1 VTNRPPAKLPAG
13 REGRARA
20 VAVSLAGLGVFVLV
34 MVLYLRTL
42 APTVLYLKGPRL
54 LDAVMLQ
61 MQVSVL
67 GITHPTGYP
76 TYLMLTHLFTYLP
89 FGDQAY
95 RVNLASAVY
104 AALAVVAVY
113 AAGLLLSRRVVAAA
127 AGALAFGLGAALWSQ
142 AVIAEVYTLNALL
155 VSITIVAL
163 LLWREYRQD
172 RYLLLSAF
180 LVGLCLTNHLTSGL
194 LLPAGLLFV
203 ALVDWRKL
211 IDARL
216 VLGGVGAFLLGLA
229 PYLYLPLRAAM
240 DPPMD
245 ANNPTNFGRFWYVI
259 SGGNLTGSFFS
270 FGPAEL
276 PGRMIFY
283 WEHLL
288 DNMHFLIVMVAL
300 TGAVV
305 MLRKDRA
312 VGIFLGFLFFGW
324 LVHAVEN
331 DIPDIDLYFIPT
343 YLVLSLWAASG
354 FGIVLAEVDSL
365 VSGLSRKTRGAI
377 LGVLSL
383 MMLCLPLLG
392 AAGTYAQVDMSGVY
406 RGSQE
411 IEAVADNAAPNAT
424 ILHHRSSMW
433 YMVLVEE
440 RRRDLTIVDP
450 FFHNTEATYADLVWP
465 DDIDLATT
473 DRRYGTD
480 DLSGV
485 SAAKKAAKKGRVY
498 LLDQGSTNPESFQ
511 NAGFEVVTV
520 EKDLLYEL
528 VPPGREP
535 YSPPSAARHSAAL
548 QCLRGSNRASSR
560 CLSCGGALAYLLCSS

>member
-1 VTNRPPAKLPAG
+1 VRKAG
-13 REGRARA
+13 IL
-20 VAVSLAGLGVFVLV
+20 LAGLGVFVLALT
-34 MVLYLRTL
+34 LYIRTL
-42 APTVLYLKGPRL
+42 APTVLYLQDPKL

-61 MQVSVL
+61 MQVTVL

-89 FGDQAY
+89 FGDPAY
-95 RVNLASAVY
+95 RVNLGSAVY

-127 AGALAFGLGAALWSQ
+127 SGSLAFGLGTALWSQ

-155 VSITIVAL
+155 VSFTIVTL

-172 RYLLLSAF
+172 RYLLLSAL

-194 LLPAGLLFV
+194 LLPASLLFV
-203 ALVDWRKL
+203 ALVDWRRL
-211 IDARL
+211 LDVRL
-216 VLGGVGAFLLGLA
+216 VLKGAGLFLLGLT
-229 PYLYLPLRAAM
+229 PYLYLPIRAAM

-245 ANNPTNFGRFWYVI
+245 ANNPANFGRFWYVL

-276 PGRMIFY
+276 PGRMVFY
-283 WEHLL
+283 LEHLL
-288 DNMHFLIVMVAL
+288 DNTHFLVAMVAL

-305 MLRKDRA
+305 ILKKDRE

-324 LVHAVEN
+324 LFHAVEN

-343 YLVLSLWAASG
+343 YLVLSLWAAAG
-354 FGIVLAEVDSL
+354 FGMLLAEIESL
-365 VSGLSRKTRGAI
+365 VSGFARVTKGAV
-377 LGVLSL
+377 LGVLSA
-383 MMLCLPLLG
+383 MLLLLPLLG
-392 AAGTYAQVDMSGVY
+392 VAGTYAKVDMSGVY
-406 RGSQE
+406 RGRKE

-424 ILHHRSSMW
+424 VLHHRSSMW
-433 YMVLVEE
+433 YMVLVER

-450 FFHNTEATYADLVWP
+450 FFHNKEVSYADIVWP

-485 SAAKKAAKKGRVY
+485 TTAKKAAKEGRVY
-498 LLDQGSTNPESFQ
+498 VLDQGATNPERFQ
-511 NAGFEVVTV
+511 NAGFEVVPV
-520 EKDLLYEL
+520 RAGLLYEL

-535 YSPPSAARHSAAL
+535 YMQNA
-548 QCLRGSNRASSR
+548 G
-560 CLSCGGALAYLLCSS
+560 

>member
-1 VTNRPPAKLPAG
+1 MGGWRLRKAG
-13 REGRARA
+13 
-20 VAVSLAGLGVFVLV
+20 VLLAGLGVFVF
-34 MVLYLRTL
+34 VLTLYIRTL
-42 APTVLYLKGPRL
+42 APTVLYLQDPKL

-76 TYLMLTHLFTYLP
+76 TYLVLTHLFTYLP
-89 FGDQAY
+89 FGDPAY
-95 RVNLASAVY
+95 RVNLGSAVY
-104 AALAVVAVY
+104 AALAVAAVY
-113 AAGLLLSRRVVAAA
+113 VAGLLLSRRVVAAA
-127 AGALAFGLGAALWSQ
+127 SGALAFGLGTALWSQ

-155 VSITIVAL
+155 VSVTVVVL
-163 LLWREYRQD
+163 LLWREYRKE

-194 LLPAGLLFV
+194 LLPASLLFI
-203 ALVDWRKL
+203 ALVDWRRL
-211 IDARL
+211 VDVRL
-216 VLGGVGAFLLGLA
+216 VLKGAGLFLLGLA
-229 PYLYLPLRAAM
+229 PYLYLPIRAAM
-240 DPPMD
+240 DPPME

-270 FGPAEL
+270 FGPSEL

-288 DNMHFLIVMVAL
+288 DNTPFLVAMVAL

-305 MLRKDRA
+305 MLLKDRA

-324 LVHAVEN
+324 LFHAVEN

-343 YLVLSLWAASG
+343 YLVLSLWAAAG
-354 FGIVLAEVDSL
+354 LGTLLTEVESL
-365 VSGLSRKTRGAI
+365 VSGLPRVTKGVI
-377 LGVLSL
+377 LGALSV
-383 MMLCLPLLG
+383 MLLVLPLLSIG
-392 AAGTYAQVDMSGVY
+392 ETYAEDDMSGVY
-406 RGSQE
+406 RGRKE

-433 YMVLVEE
+433 YMVLVER

-450 FFHNTEATYADLVWP
+450 FSHNKAVSYADIVWP

-480 DLSGV
+480 DLSGMTTAKE
-485 SAAKKAAKKGRVY
+485 AAKEGRVY
-498 LLDQGSTNPESFQ
+498 VLDQGATNSERFQ
-511 NAGFEVVTV
+511 NAGFEVVPV
-520 EKDLLYEL
+520 REGLLYEL

-535 YSPPSAARHSAAL
+535 YARTA
-548 QCLRGSNRASSR
+548 G
-560 CLSCGGALAYLLCSS
+560 

>member
-1 VTNRPPAKLPAG
+1 M
-13 REGRARA
+13 
-20 VAVSLAGLGVFVLV
+20 LAGSGIFVFVLV
-34 MVLYLRTL
+34 LYLETL
-42 APTVLYLKGPRL
+42 APTVLYMKGPKL

-76 TYLMLTHLFTYLP
+76 TYLMLSHLFTYLP
-89 FGDQAY
+89 FGDSAY

-127 AGALAFGLGAALWSQ
+127 SGALAFGVGTALWSQ

-155 VSITIVAL
+155 VSVTIVVL
-163 LLWREYRQD
+163 LLWRENRKD

-194 LLPAGLLFV
+194 LLPAGLLLV
-203 ALVDWRKL
+203 ALADWRKL
-211 IDARL
+211 LDFRL
-216 VLGGVGAFLLGLA
+216 LLEGAGLFVLGLT
-229 PYLYLPLRAAM
+229 PYLYLPIRAAM

-245 ANNPTNFGRFWYVI
+245 ANNPSTFGRFWYVV

-270 FGPAEL
+270 FGPSEL
-276 PGRMIFY
+276 PGRILFY
-283 WEHLL
+283 WEHLTG
-288 DNMHFLIVMVAL
+288 NTHFLMAMVAL

-305 MLRKDRA
+305 MLFRDRA
-312 VGIFLGFLFFGW
+312 VGIFLGSLFFGW
-324 LVHAVEN
+324 LFHAVEN
-331 DIPDIDLYFIPT
+331 DIPDIGLYFIPT
-343 YLVLSLWAASG
+343 YLVLSLWAAAG
-354 FGIVLAEVDSL
+354 LGTLLAEIEDL
-365 VSGLSRKTRGAI
+365 ISGLPKVTKEAIIGA
-377 LGVLSL
+377 LSVVLL
-383 MMLCLPLLG
+383 FLPLLG
-392 AAGTYAQVDMSGVY
+392 VGKTYQKVDMSGVY
-406 RGSQE
+406 RGQKE

-433 YMVLVEE
+433 YMVLVEK

-450 FFHNTEATYADLVWP
+450 FFHNTDVSYADIVWP

-485 SAAKKAAKKGRVY
+485 STAKEAAKKGRVY
-498 LLDQGSTNPESFQ
+498 ILDQGSTNLERFE
-511 NAGFEVVTV
+511 NAGFKVVPV
-520 EKDLLYEL
+520 RAGLLYEL

-535 YSPPSAARHSAAL
+535 YL
-548 QCLRGSNRASSR
+548 Q
-560 CLSCGGALAYLLCSS
+560 

>member
-1 VTNRPPAKLPAG
+1 VTNRPPAKSAQG
-13 REGRARA
+13 REERASA

-34 MVLYLRTL
+34 MVFYLGTL
-42 APTVLYLKGPRL
+42 APTVLYMKGPRL

-76 TYLMLTHLFTYLP
+76 TYLMVTYLFTYLP

-113 AAGLLLSRRVVAAA
+113 AAALLLSRRVVAAA
-127 AGALAFGLGAALWSQ
+127 AGALVFGLGTALWSQ

-163 LLWREYRQD
+163 LLWRESRKD

-180 LVGLCLTNHLTSGL
+180 LLGLCLTNHLTSGL
-194 LLPAGLLFV
+194 LLPASLLLV

-211 IDARL
+211 IEVRL
-216 VLGGVGAFLLGLA
+216 VLGGAAAFLLGLA

-245 ANNPTNFGRFWYVI
+245 ANNPTSFGRFWYVV

-288 DNMHFLIVMVAL
+288 DNMHFLVVMVAL
-300 TGAVV
+300 TGAIV
-305 MLRKDRA
+305 MLGKDRA
-312 VGIFLGFLFFGW
+312 AGIFLGFLFFGW
-324 LVHAVEN
+324 LFYAVEN

-354 FGIVLAEVDSL
+354 FGILLAEVEPL
-365 VSGLSRKTRGAI
+365 VAGFSGKTRRAI

-383 MMLCLPLLG
+383 IMLCLPLLG
-392 AAGTYAQVDMSGVY
+392 VAGTYAQVDMSGVY
-406 RGSQE
+406 RGRQE
-411 IEAVADNAAPNAT
+411 VEAVADNAAPNAT

-433 YMVLVEE
+433 YMVLVER

-450 FFHNTEATYADLVWP
+450 FFHNTEVAYADLVWP

-473 DRRYGTD
+473 DRRYGTN

-498 LLDQGSTNPESFQ
+498 LLDQGSTDPEPFR

-520 EKDLLYEL
+520 KKDLLYEL

-535 YSPPSAARHSAAL
+535 YSPPSAARHSSAL
-548 QCLRGSNRASSR
+548 QCLRGSSRASSR
-560 CLSCGGALAYLLCSS
+560 CLS